1 MDNGEIGVP
10 GDSGQTVPNLVEVE
24 RKVEP
29 GTEIVILQN
38 LPMEEMIVTEMI

>member
-29 GTEIVILQN
+29 GIEIVILPN

>member
-10 GDSGQTVPNLVEVE
+10 GDSGQIVPNPVEVE
-24 RKVEP
+24 RKVGP
-29 GTEIVILQN
+29 GIEIVILPN